1 MSASQPI
8 EWTVAQLAQAVERG
22 QLELHYQ
29 PIVDLRSEQIV
40 GAEALLRWRHPT
52 LGLLPPGQ
60 FLPVIESSGLMPEI
74 GAWVLGAACRQM
86 RDWRVLAWQPFRL
99 AVNVSASQVGPD
111 FDKWV
116 KGVLA
121 DAGLPAAYL
130 EIELTESVAFGDPA
144 IFPALEALRQIGVRF
159 AADDFGTGY
168 SCLQHLKCCPISTLK
183 IDQSFVA
190 GLANDHRDQTI
201 VRTVIQLA
209 HGLGME
215 VVAEGV
221 ETSASLDL
229 LRQADCDTGQGLRQG
244 HPAPATGGY
253 ARIRPRRRYR
263 GGAQHGSPGAQPR
276 RSAPSGAKADQ
287 ARCTHRVLEGGV
299 GVHRRGLSH
308 GQPHVV
314 GHGCLCR
321 VRARPDPRAAAR
333 GHRPGQA
340 ARCLPGPQESPLR
353 RASHHVAA
361 AGRCGR
367 AEGSA
372 RPRVRHQ
379 P

>member
-121 DAGLPAAYL
+121 DAGLPAAG
-130 EIELTESVAFGDPA
+130 SVGRNVSG
-144 IFPALEALRQIGVRF
+144 ALRSGWRR
-159 AADDFGTGY
+159 TGR
-168 SCLQHLKCCPISTLK
+168 SPARRVCRRT
-183 IDQSFVA
+183 A
-190 GLANDHRDQTI
+190 LAIPCGRG
-201 VRTVIQLA
+201 RR
-209 HGLGME
+209 GR
-215 VVAEGV
+215 
-221 ETSASLDL
+221 S
-229 LRQADCDTGQGLRQG
+229 
-244 HPAPATGGY
+244 
-253 ARIRPRRRYR
+253 RRRW
-263 GGAQHGSPGAQPR
+263 A
-276 RSAPSGAKADQ
+276 
-287 ARCTHRVLEGGV
+287 
-299 GVHRRGLSH
+299 
-308 GQPHVV
+308 
-314 GHGCLCR
+314 
-321 VRARPDPRAAAR
+321 
-333 GHRPGQA
+333 
-340 ARCLPGPQESPLR
+340 
-353 RASHHVAA
+353 
-361 AGRCGR
+361 
-367 AEGSA
+367 
-372 RPRVRHQ
+372 
-379 P
+379 

>member
-1 MSASQPI
+1 MTASPPA
-8 EWTVAQLAQAVERG
+8 EWTVAQLAQAVGRG

-29 PIVDLRSEQIV
+29 PIVDLCSDQIV

-60 FLPVIESSGLMPEI
+60 FLPVVESSGLMPEI

-86 RDWRVLAWQPFRL
+86 RDWLPLQWRPFRL

-121 DAGLPAAYL
+121 DAQLPAEYL

-144 IFPALEALRQIGVRF
+144 LFSTFDTLRAIGVRF

-168 SCLQHLKCCPISTLK
+168 SCLQHLKCCPITTLK

-190 GLANDHRDQTI
+190 GLADDAHDRTI
-201 VRTVIQLA
+201 VRAVIQLA

-221 ETSASLDL
+221 ETAVSLDL
-229 LRQADCDTGQGLRQG
+229 LRQAGCDAGQGFLFAKPMPAAAFAAFVKQWRDTAMNVDEPTVACCVCCKEIPLDAAFTPEGAEYVEHFCGLECYQRFAARAKAEADTGTD
-244 HPAPATGGY
+244 P
-253 ARIRPRRRYR
+253 I
-263 GGAQHGSPGAQPR
+263 
-276 RSAPSGAKADQ
+276 AK
-287 ARCTHRVLEGGV
+287 G
-299 GVHRRGLSH
+299 
-308 GQPHVV
+308 
-314 GHGCLCR
+314 
-321 VRARPDPRAAAR
+321 
-333 GHRPGQA
+333 
-340 ARCLPGPQESPLR
+340 
-353 RASHHVAA
+353 
-361 AGRCGR
+361 
-367 AEGSA
+367 
-372 RPRVRHQ
+372 
-379 P
+379 

>member
-99 AVNVSASQVGPD
+99 AVNVAASQVGPD

-130 EIELTESVAFGDPA
+130 EIELTESVAFGEVQA
-144 IFPALEALRQIGVRF
+144 ITTAATGLTCFIFRFLRRPQDKGAARQDCPPSLTAASAGRGAAPHIRRLAIPKKNGQGAIRDENRLRIVSVLCIISVLIRF
-159 AADDFGTGY
+159 T
-168 SCLQHLKCCPISTLK
+168 PIRYRRS
-183 IDQSFVA
+183 
-190 GLANDHRDQTI
+190 NDH
-201 VRTVIQLA
+201 
-209 HGLGME
+209 G
-215 VVAEGV
+215 
-221 ETSASLDL
+221 TSGHYIRAS
-229 LRQADCDTGQGLRQG
+229 
-244 HPAPATGGY
+244 
-253 ARIRPRRRYR
+253 RRRR
-263 GGAQHGSPGAQPR
+263 
-276 RSAPSGAKADQ
+276 
-287 ARCTHRVLEGGV
+287 
-299 GVHRRGLSH
+299 
-308 GQPHVV
+308 
-314 GHGCLCR
+314 
-321 VRARPDPRAAAR
+321 
-333 GHRPGQA
+333 
-340 ARCLPGPQESPLR
+340 
-353 RASHHVAA
+353 
-361 AGRCGR
+361 
-367 AEGSA
+367 
-372 RPRVRHQ
+372 
-379 P
+379 